1 MFLWSG
7 AAILFLIAAAVAA
20 SNLYV
25 LRCARDHLVSGD
37 ELREPRQT
45 AIVLGARVY
54 ADGSMAAVTHDRV
67 TTAVALYQR
76 GLVRKLLL
84 SGDHGRATYDE
95 VNTMRRAAQ
104 AIGVRPEDIFLDHAG
119 FSTYDTMVRAR
130 QVFQVQSAVVVT
142 QTFHLPRAV
151 FFARKAGIQA
161 IGISADRRTYATHR
175 RMSRREVLARL
186 KAVLLVVVRARP
198 RFLGP
203 AIPITG
209 DGRASWDQLN
219 ETSDRG
225 HSAS

>member
-1 MFLWSG
+1 MFLWCG
-7 AAILFLIAAAVAA
+7 AAILLLIAVGVAA
-20 SNLYV
+20 SNVYV
-25 LRCARDHLVSGD
+25 LSCARDHLVSGE

-67 TTAVALYQR
+67 ATAVELYQR

-84 SGDHGRATYDE
+84 SGDHGRVTYDE

-104 AIGVRPEDIFLDHAG
+104 AMGVRPEDIFLDHAG
-119 FSTYDTMVRAR
+119 FSTYDSMIRAR

-151 FFARKAGIQA
+151 FFARKAGIEA
-161 IGISADRRTYATHR
+161 VGISADRRTYATQR
-175 RMSRREVLARL
+175 RMSTREVLARV
-186 KAVLLVVVRARP
+186 KAVLLVVVGASP

-209 DGRASWDQLN
+209 DGRASWDQI
-219 ETSDRG
+219 EEASDAG
-225 HSAS
+225 QSPS